1 MARLFYQM
9 DLPHPRDRVWAAI
22 STDKGLSFSGETV
35 FADPPRLLQ
44 IGGDDNAA
52 EATAQLFPTL
62 DGTRLEVTVSVD
74 CDGPTQERLDRE
86 WQTGLEEM
94 RGKL

>member
-1 MARLFYQM
+1 M

-22 STDKGLSFSGETV
+22 STDKGLPISGETV
-35 FADPPRLLQ
+35 FADFPRLFQ
-44 IGGDDNAA
+44 IGGGDNAT

-62 DGTRLEVTVSVD
+62 DGTRLEVTVTVD
-74 CDGPTQERLDRE
+74 CDGPTQARLDRE
-86 WQTGLEEM
+86 WQNVLEEM